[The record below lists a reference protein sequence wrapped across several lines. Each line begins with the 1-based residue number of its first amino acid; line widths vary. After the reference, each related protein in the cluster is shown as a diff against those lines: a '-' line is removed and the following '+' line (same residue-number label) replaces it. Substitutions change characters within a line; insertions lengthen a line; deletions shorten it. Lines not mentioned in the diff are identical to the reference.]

1 MKTALIE
8 FRSEQDGD
16 AEGKDVAETRE
27 LRSGFPRGRTPR
39 VNWDGQMKT
48 YAGSI
53 QAGKRTQQQQTN
65 KQCKVAELRV
75 SM

>member
-27 LRSGFPRGRTPR
+27 LRSGFPRGRIPR

-48 YAGSI
+48 YTGSI